1 MATEITIAGLEPV
14 IVGGPVE
21 EVEKALSDA
30 ARSGQSRLAWFEE
43 LDTRRP
49 IGLNPAHV
57 ISLRPD
63 SAPAALD
70 DSDAEP
76 E

>member
-1 MATEITIAGLEPV
+1 MATEITIAGSKPL

-21 EVEKALSDA
+21 DVEKALSDA

-43 LDTRRP
+43 LETRRP

-57 ISLRPD
+57 ISLRPE
-63 SAPAALD
+63 APAAAD
-70 DSDAEP
+70 DPGAEP

>member
-1 MATEITIAGLEPV
+1 MATEITIAGSESV
-14 IVGGPVE
+14 IVGGSVE
-21 EVEKALSDA
+21 DVEKALSDA

-43 LDTRRP
+43 LETGQP
-49 IGLNPAHV
+49 VGLNPAHV

-63 SAPAALD
+63 SASAAAD
-70 DSDAEP
+70 DSGAAP

>member
-1 MATEITIAGLEPV
+1 MATEITIAGSEPL
-14 IVGGPVE
+14 IVGGRVE
-21 EVEKALSDA
+21 DVEKALSDA

-63 SAPAALD
+63 SAPAAAD
-70 DSDAEP
+70 DSGAEP

>member
-1 MATEITIAGLEPV
+1 MATEITIAGSESV

-21 EVEKALSDA
+21 QVEKALSDA
-30 ARSGQSRLAWFEE
+30 ARSGQSRLAWFKE
-43 LDTRRP
+43 LDSGRP
-49 IGLNPAHV
+49 VGLNPALV

-63 SAPAALD
+63 VAPAAAD
-70 DSDAEP
+70 DPGAEP